1 MDSQTTKTEKLM
13 KLTVPTLLLQLL
25 FVWTARPLRLK
36 TDNAKLINTLLQLL
50 FVWTAR
56 PLRLKTDNAKLINIL
71 LQLLFVWTAR
81 PLRLKTDNAKLI
93 NTLLQLLFVWTARPL
108 RLKIHKANLINTLL
122 QLICIHFYTI
132 SATLLIPFCSR
143 KTKSATYKD
152 TKTESPLSQE
162 TTTTPVQN
170 RTHAM

>member
-1 MDSQTTKTEKLM
+1 MTKTEKLM
-13 KLTVPTLLLQLL
+13 KLTVPTL
-25 FVWTARPLRLK
+25 
-36 TDNAKLINTLLQLL
+36 LLQLL

-93 NTLLQLLFVWTARPL
+93 NTLLQLLFVWTARLL

-132 SATLLIPFCSR
+132 SATLLFPFCSVKQSQQR
-143 KTKSATYKD
+143 TRTPRQRVQCLKKQQLPQY
-152 TKTESPLSQE
+152 KTEPMPYELCPFS
-162 TTTTPVQN
+162 N
-170 RTHAM
+170 